1 MFQLVCPSGARF
13 SLGGKP
19 VLPHIRSKERLA
31 SRFVVTFKTYCILL
45 LMYLSLWSRLKG
57 SVKLRSII
65 FSSLHEMQTFVLLL
79 GKQTAPI
86 IFFKGSRGHFS
97 QSSNFLLNGG
107 FDSSVLKCRDSCQLS
122 VHLYC
127 FCLFVFTTN
136 KCIL

>member
-1 MFQLVCPSGARF
+1 M
-13 SLGGKP
+13 
-19 VLPHIRSKERLA
+19 LPHIRSKERLA

-65 FSSLHEMQTFVLLL
+65 FSSLHFVLLL

-107 FDSSVLKCRDSCQLS
+107 SDSSVLKCRDSCQLS